1 MFAAI
6 VLLAIIGLVVNYTL
20 LVLQNWLCRWEKV
33 QQAKS
38 ASQET
43 A

>member
-20 LVLQNWLCRWEKV
+20 LVLQNWLCRWESV
-33 QQAKS
+33 QQAKPVS
-38 ASQET
+38 RDVA
-43 A
+43 